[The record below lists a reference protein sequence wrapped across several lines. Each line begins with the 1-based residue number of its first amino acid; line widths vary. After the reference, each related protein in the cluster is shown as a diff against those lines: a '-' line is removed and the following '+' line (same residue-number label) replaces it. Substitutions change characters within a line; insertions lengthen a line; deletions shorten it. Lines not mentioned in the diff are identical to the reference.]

1 MRSVLLTV
9 RSMEGLGRWLLG
21 SATIARVVARGA
33 FIPVFV
39 VARKP
44 RHELLPIRELAGT
57 NFCQEVLCLL
67 AAQRGCNSTVMK
79 DLDIAVLS
87 SSMRE
92 PKISCER

>member
-1 MRSVLLTV
+1 
-9 RSMEGLGRWLLG
+9 MEELGRWLLG

-39 VARKP
+39 VSRKP
-44 RHELLPIRELAGT
+44 SHELLPIRELAET
-57 NFCQEVLCLL
+57 NFCQEVVCLL
-67 AAQRGCNSTVMK
+67 ATQRSGNSTVVK

-92 PKISCER
+92 PEIRCGC